1 MSATSTDQPPCS
13 LSAAHRE
20 LVTNF
25 LQSHAPVDIS
35 ENATQKQSDRKTK
48 PTMPP
53 STPSA
58 SALADRMAKLR
69 IAPEMRSSRA
79 QLPAYQHRD
88 TLLSTIRGH
97 RVSLIRGATGC
108 GKSTQL
114 PQLLLE
120 DAAARSD
127 PRKVC

>member
-1 MSATSTDQPPCS
+1 
-13 LSAAHRE
+13 
-20 LVTNF
+20 
-25 LQSHAPVDIS
+25 
-35 ENATQKQSDRKTK
+35 
-48 PTMPP
+48 
-53 STPSA
+53 
-58 SALADRMAKLR
+58 MAKLS

-114 PQLLLE
+114 PRLLLE
-120 DAAARSD
+120 DAAARGAPCRVVVAQ
-127 PRKVC
+127 PRRLAATALAHRVSGELGDDDVGGLCGYARRAARAGAGPRLPRIRS